1 MAEGGVVTIVH
12 APLRFTRLCE
22 RAWRTLVYTG
32 SGKRGSL
39 RAGLV
44 YNPTAGQVWNP
55 FHAQEAKAILEEMGW
70 QVDLFPTEGPGGG
83 TVAAQQAMSAG
94 AQVVIA
100 AGGDGTI
107 NEVVQAVAKTEVHM
121 ALLPVGTT
129 NVLARDL
136 RLPLN
141 WQQCCRLLPDLV
153 PYPIDLGR
161 VNERYY
167 ILMAGFGLD
176 AAISMDTHRTWKRW
190 TGMFAFAVASLRHV
204 FSTRPYRLH
213 MEIVDEKGRRKILRR
228 RAHQVVVSNASTY
241 ASGWVVAPEARFN
254 DGILEVLI
262 FKARRVWEILYPL
275 AVLILHQRRE
285 SRHIEH
291 QRVVSIQIRANRK
304 MPIQVDGETIGET
317 PATVTV
323 HPQALHLLVPVE
335 FGDA

>member
-1 MAEGGVVTIVH
+1 M
-12 APLRFTRLCE
+12 
-22 RAWRTLVYTG
+22 
-32 SGKRGSL
+32 

-55 FHAQEAKAILEEMGW
+55 FHAQEAKAILEDAGW

-83 TVAAQQAMSAG
+83 TAAANQALKTG
-94 AQVVIA
+94 TQVVIA

-107 NEVVQAVAKTEVHM
+107 NEVVQAVAKTDVR
-121 ALLPVGTT
+121 LGILPVGTT

-136 RLPLN
+136 SLPLN
-141 WQQCCRLLPDLV
+141 WQQCCRLLPELV
-153 PYPIDLGR
+153 PYAIDLGQ

-167 ILMAGFGLD
+167 LLMAGFGLD
-176 AAISMDTHRTWKRW
+176 AAISLDTSRSLKRW
-190 TGMFAFAVASLRHV
+190 AGMFAFVAGSLKHL

-213 MEIVDEKGRRKILRR
+213 MEITDERGRRKVLRR
-228 RAHQVVVSNASTY
+228 RAHQVVVSNATTY

-262 FKARRVWEILYPL
+262 FKARRVWEMLYPL

-291 QRVVSIQIRANRK
+291 QRVVSIKIRSNRK
-304 MPIQVDGETIGET
+304 MPIQVDGETMGHT
-317 PATVTV
+317 PASVTV
-323 HPQALHLLVPVE
+323 HPQALLLLVPVE
-335 FGDA
+335 MGDA